1 MQQRARIASGRKAEG
16 SDAACAPGVRQR
28 TRPGLTAW
36 LTRLGGVAALALL
49 GSCVSQAPGGSGPHA
64 GGACRN
70 VIHAD
75 VVALGQP
82 YVLHRFAA
90 CVPAGMP

>member
-49 GSCVSQAPGGSGPHA
+49 GFVLAWVPLSSTGYRPAAKGGRG
-64 GGACRN
+64 
-70 VIHAD
+70 
-75 VVALGQP
+75 
-82 YVLHRFAA
+82 
-90 CVPAGMP
+90 